1 MCKGDKSS
9 FDWQRCHLHGG
20 GFYSQTSSAWT
31 ACAQV
36 KKRSK
41 DSVNAD
47 VHWCI
52 IHPKQLEKYPRDRPC
67 WGAAGQQATTH
78 CEKNLCQTRHS
89 AAQAATQSQPL
100 TSNSLTLPDYV
111 LRDWSCCRATS
122 QLTDKPYK
130 WPKGELHPYE
140 WIILHGFI
148 GVNSF
153 STHPVDFINNEWG
166 YILLPFYNF
175 FYFLVVISHP
185 PLPAL
190 FLFPISVVSC
200 LRGLTMKTF
209 ILDLIA

>member
-1 MCKGDKSS
+1 M
-9 FDWQRCHLHGG
+9 L
-20 GFYSQTSSAWT
+20 
-31 ACAQV
+31 
-36 KKRSK
+36 
-41 DSVNAD
+41 
-47 VHWCI
+47 
-52 IHPKQLEKYPRDRPC
+52 
-67 WGAAGQQATTH
+67 GAAVQQATTH
-78 CEKNLCQTRHS
+78 CEKNLCQTHHS

-100 TSNSLTLPDYV
+100 TSNGLTLPDYV
-111 LRDWSCCRATS
+111 LQDWSCRATS

-148 GVNSF
+148 GVNRF

-166 YILLPFYNF
+166 CILLPFYNF
-175 FYFLVVISHP
+175 FYVLLGYYFRSSTSCS
-185 PLPAL
+185 

>member
-1 MCKGDKSS
+1 MVEAFIARRLLYGQLVHSKRHQG
-9 FDWQRCHLHGG
+9 WL
-20 GFYSQTSSAWT
+20 
-31 ACAQV
+31 

-67 WGAAGQQATTH
+67 CGAAVQQATTH

-89 AAQAATQSQPL
+89 AAQAATRSQPL
-100 TSNSLTLPDYV
+100 TSNGLTLPDYV
-111 LRDWSCCRATS
+111 LRDWSCRATS

-166 YILLPFYNF
+166 YILLPGC
-175 FYFLVVISHP
+175 YFRSS
-185 PLPAL
+185 ASCS

-200 LRGLTMKTF
+200 LRGLTMKTLYW
-209 ILDLIA
+209 I